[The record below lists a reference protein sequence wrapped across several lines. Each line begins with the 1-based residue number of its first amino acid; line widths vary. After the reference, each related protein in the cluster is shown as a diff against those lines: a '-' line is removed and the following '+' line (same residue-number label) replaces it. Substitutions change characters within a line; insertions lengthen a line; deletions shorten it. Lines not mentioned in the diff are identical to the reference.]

1 MASKQTELRHIGAAL
16 SRWDTR
22 LRVQQNI
29 TWLPRGLLV
38 GFALALIMA
47 SAARMW
53 PLFTQL
59 ELIRNSALLAL
70 AGIAAVSI
78 GVWVWR
84 RSPLQIAR
92 RFDRTFGLKERLST
106 AVEVA
111 EGGLPI
117 QSDRLAAAQRADAAA
132 VLARVDEKD
141 VFAARVEMRDML
153 LVLIVLT
160 LLILAIYLPNPQ
172 EEVRAEQV
180 AAEEVIAEQL
190 EALEEL
196 REEALE
202 DTGLTEEE
210 QVAIVETLDEAIES
224 LSQEGLTEEEA
235 LAELNE
241 TQQELEDM
249 SEQFAEER
257 QEALEEASGLLED
270 TPGMDEVA
278 GALAEGD
285 MAEAAEALENA
296 LEGMSPEEM
305 AEFAEQLES
314 LAESLEGTNPDL
326 AESLQD
332 AAEALQSG
340 DVGAAQEALE
350 DAAAQM
356 EGAGAAGE
364 YAGKV
369 PKGESGQGESP
380 SQPGEGG
387 MGEAQPIEP
396 GAGQSGSGQQP
407 GEGSGGEG
415 QGGGDGLDPGQ
426 EAGEE
431 PRGGGAPD
439 GGEEPFDDIYAPQRI
454 GGEGG
459 EQVDIPIDP
468 ETGLPIAEG
477 EMVDNPTGE
486 ATVPY
491 NEVWGDYSGA
501 VNEALESGYIPL
513 GMRDIVQGYFSRLD
527 PEPEQ

>member
-1 MASKQTELRHIGAAL
+1 MASKQTELRRISTAL

-22 LRVQQNI
+22 LRVQQNV

-70 AGIAAVSI
+70 AGIIVVSI
-78 GVWVWR
+78 GVWVWQ

-106 AVEVA
+106 AIEVA

-132 VLARVDEKD
+132 VIARVDEKD
-141 VFAARVEMRDML
+141 AFAARVGMRDML

-172 EEVRAEQV
+172 QELRAEQV

-190 EALEEL
+190 ETLEEL

-202 DTGLTEEE
+202 DTGLTETE
-210 QVAIVETLDEAIES
+210 QAAIVETLDEAIES

-241 TQQELEDM
+241 TQQALEDL

-257 QEALEEASGLLED
+257 QEALEEASGLMED
-270 TPGMDEVA
+270 TPGLDEV
-278 GALAEGD
+278 GEALAEGD
-285 MAEAAEALENA
+285 MAAAADALENA

-305 AEFAEQLES
+305 AEFAEQLEA
-314 LAESLEGTNPDL
+314 LAGALEGSNPDL
-326 AESLQD
+326 AESLQE
-332 AAEALQSG
+332 AADALQEG
-340 DVGAAQEALE
+340 DTGAAQEALE
-350 DAAAQM
+350 DAAEQM

-396 GAGQSGSGQQP
+396 GAGQSGAGQP
-407 GEGSGGEG
+407 NEGAGGEG
-415 QGGGDGLDPGQ
+415 QGAGDGVDPGQ

-501 VNEALESGYIPL
+501 VNEALDSGYIPL
-513 GMRDIVQGYFSRLD
+513 GMRDIVQGYFSRL
-527 PEPEQ
+527 EPESEQ